1 MGHSGQ
7 LTKNIELF
15 DPFMRKIEK
24 KQAKHM
30 KIADVS
36 SQITPQTQK
45 VLTGFYGTPCI
56 I

>member
-36 SQITPQTQK
+36 SQTADTK
-45 VLTGFYGTPCI
+45 KSLRDFMGHRV
-56 I
+56 